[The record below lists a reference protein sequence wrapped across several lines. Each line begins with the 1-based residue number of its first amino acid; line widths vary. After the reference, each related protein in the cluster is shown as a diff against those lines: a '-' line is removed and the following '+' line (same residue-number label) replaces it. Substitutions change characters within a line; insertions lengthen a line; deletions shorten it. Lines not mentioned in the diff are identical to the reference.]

1 MFKIKLHLSFEKD
14 QQRHLW
20 PLLKEII
27 FWKLGLKSK
36 QQSSFTAHHQYI
48 IKHHVQFWA
57 SKGSCVMRNR
67 VGVSSNIYQ
76 CEAFPIQ
83 LFAGLF
89 TPLYIYQWFLWIHQ
103 ITQQSTL
110 HSIPLLLSFL
120 YYNLGSLQQTLT
132 VRWKSQ
138 SVRFHWKLLTLL
150 LKIFTGLSSRGAVSK
165 N

>member
-36 QQSSFTAHHQYI
+36 LQSSFTAQYQYI
-48 IKHHVQFWA
+48 IKHQVQYCA
-57 SKGSCVMRNR
+57 SKQSCAVRNR

-89 TPLYIYQWFLWIHQ
+89 TPLYIYQWFLWMIHHTTHQ
-103 ITQQSTL
+103 HIEQHSTIAFF
-110 HSIPLLLSFL
+110 SLSH
-120 YYNLGSLQQTLT
+120 QQTLT
-132 VRWKSQ
+132 VRWKSE

-150 LKIFTGLSSRGAVSK
+150 LKIFTGLSSRWAVDKS
-165 N
+165 